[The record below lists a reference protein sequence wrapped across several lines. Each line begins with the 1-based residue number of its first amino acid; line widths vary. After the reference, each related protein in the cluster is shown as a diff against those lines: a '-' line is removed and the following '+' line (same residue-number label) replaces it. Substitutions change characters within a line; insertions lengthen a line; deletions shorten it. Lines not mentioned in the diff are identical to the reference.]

1 MLNAAI
7 KRDVIQPYQQS
18 EQDTGSTSVQVALL
32 TARIRDLQG
41 HFKTNPKDLH
51 SLRGMM
57 NLVSRRRKLLKYL
70 KRENLEQYRGL
81 VQALQI
87 RD

>member
-1 MLNAAI
+1 MLPAEAKKAAI
-7 KRDVIQPYQQS
+7 VPYQKS
-18 EQDTGSTSVQVALL
+18 ANDTGSTSVQVALL

-41 HFKTNPKDLH
+41 HFKINAKDLH

-57 NLVSRRRKLLKYL
+57 KLVASRRKLLKYL
-70 KRENLEQYRGL
+70 KRTNLEGYRNL
-81 VQALQI
+81 VKELQI